1 MSGGEFL
8 MWLHLCAM
16 ASYVGAQFAVI
27 YMLIPA
33 AETAPNEAARRASLI
48 AGFKFYNPFTIGVL
62 GIIVISGAMRLTD
75 LKASMKFDYFAQIGS
90 ALELKLALAFVLIFI
105 QTYITF
111 GLAFR
116 IGRQEEVAAH
126 GDGEAFTVKQLNSML
141 RRIRAMAWF
150 TIVLAA
156 AVIWVSLTMVAR
168 AVDEPVT
175 AARIS
180 AAVLMHRARDVGDAR
195 HDLVRE
201 RQQRADDVRDGDDA
215 EDRARDFVQH
225 VVLGEAGRGA
235 DFSRLVDRR
244 DSREPCFCG

>member
-8 MWLHLCAM
+8 MWMHLCAM

-75 LKASMKFDYFAQIGS
+75 LKASMKFDYFARIGS
-90 ALELKLALAFVLIFI
+90 ALELKLGLAFVLIFI

-116 IGRQEEVAAH
+116 IGAPGRGGRTRRRRGVHRRAAEL
-126 GDGEAFTVKQLNSML
+126 D
-141 RRIRAMAWF
+141 
-150 TIVLAA
+150 AA
-156 AVIWVSLTMVAR
+156 ANPRDGVVHDRAGRRGHLGVAHDGRARGGRPRRVALSAR
-168 AVDEPVT
+168 A
-175 AARIS
+175 IS
-180 AAVLMHRARDVGDAR
+180 CAHRDIGTRCIEMLATRVMT
-195 HDLVRE
+195 
-201 RQQRADDVRDGDDA
+201 
-215 EDRARDFVQH
+215 
-225 VVLGEAGRGA
+225 
-235 DFSRLVDRR
+235 
-244 DSREPCFCG
+244 

>member
-1 MSGGEFL
+1 MNGGEFL

-75 LKASMKFDYFAQIGS
+75 LKGSMKFDYFARIGS
-90 ALELKLALAFVLIFI
+90 TLELKLALAFVLIFI

-126 GDGEAFTVKQLNSML
+126 GDGEAFTVEQINSML

-168 AVDEPVT
+168 SADEPAT
-175 AARIS
+175 ASRIS
-180 AAVLMHRARDVGDAR
+180 ARAASAPATRLLAYPIRFAMLAKRDDMN
-195 HDLVRE
+195 
-201 RQQRADDVRDGDDA
+201 
-215 EDRARDFVQH
+215 
-225 VVLGEAGRGA
+225 
-235 DFSRLVDRR
+235 
-244 DSREPCFCG
+244 